1 MTAIIVKQFG
11 GVSPRT
17 PARFLQDTQAQQALN
32 CPAWLGSLQGLP
44 GTTKLRD
51 MNKTDVVSIYRFGQD
66 TNSETDYWFEFTS
79 DTDVVRGPIAGDV
92 EERTFWSDGVKPKK
106 TNNVLALTGGA
117 AYPINAYDLGV
128 PRPTAPAMCVVSGE
142 GAGTPEDRVYTYTNV
157 TAWGEESQPADA
169 SNTVTVSVGQTVNLS
184 GLSQP
189 VAGNHNIATKRIY
202 RSVTGSGSSVEYLF
216 VAEIPAAQTTYSD
229 TVLSESLGE
238 VLPSISWAT
247 PPDALKG
254 LVTFPGGLMAGF
266 VGRDVYFCEPYRP
279 FAWPAEYINT
289 VDYPV
294 VGLGVMDTTLA
305 VLTTGVPYFIQGTDP
320 TGMAVVKSDIH
331 QACVSKRSIV
341 SMNGIVLYASPDGL
355 VKLSSG
361 GSGLITEQM
370 FSREQWQGINPA
382 TIHAYHWES
391 KYVAFYDG
399 GGFVF
404 DPRDNTFIWH
414 DITATAGYND
424 LQRDQLYLVRG
435 LEMHKWYSGTPKS
448 YTWRSK
454 KWTLPQP
461 MSFGCAQVEAEAY
474 PLTFKFYADGVLKHT
489 QAVTSRSVF
498 RLPAGFQAR
507 DIEFEISGTPEV
519 FMVGIAHSPKELAGA

>member
-1 MTAIIVKQFG
+1 MTAIVVKQFG

-44 GTTKLRD
+44 GTTKLRNT
-51 MNKTDVVSIYRFGQD
+51 NKTNVKSVYRFGQD
-66 TNSETDYWFEFTS
+66 ETSESNYWFEFTT

-92 EERTFWSDGVKPKK
+92 EERTFFADGVKPKK
-106 TNNVLALTGGA
+106 TNNVLALTGGV

-128 PRPTAPAMCVVSGE
+128 PRPTVTALPVVSGE
-142 GAGTPEDRVYTYTNV
+142 LTGIPEDRIYTYTFV
-157 TAWGEESQPADA
+157 TGWGEESQPADA
-169 SNTVTVSVGQTVNLS
+169 SNIATAGYGQTVALS
-184 GLSQP
+184 GMQVPP
-189 VAGNHNIATKRIY
+189 VGNHNITNKRIY
-202 RSVTGSGSSVEYLF
+202 RSVTGTSSVEYLF
-216 VAEIPAAQTTYSD
+216 VAEIPAAQTTYTD
-229 TVLSESLGE
+229 TVEAEALGE
-238 VLPSISWAT
+238 VMPSMEWAT

-254 LVTFPGGLMAGF
+254 LVGFPGGIMAGF
-266 VGRDVYFCEPYRP
+266 VGRDVYFSEPYRP
-279 FAWPAEYINT
+279 FAWPAGYINT

-320 TGMAVVKSDIH
+320 ASMAVVKSDIH

-341 SMNGIVLYASPDGL
+341 SMNGMVLYASPDGL
-355 VKLSSG
+355 VRLSSG
-361 GSGLITEQM
+361 GSGLITEMM
-370 FSREQWQGINPA
+370 FSRDQWQTINPE

-404 DPRDNTFIWH
+404 DPRDNAFIWH
-414 DITATAGYND
+414 DISASAGFND
-424 LQRDQLYLVRG
+424 MQRDQLYLVINN
-435 LEMHKWYSGTPKS
+435 EMHRWYAGTPKA

-461 MSFGCAQVEAEAY
+461 MAFSCAQVEAEAY
-474 PLTFKFYADGVLKHT
+474 PVTFKFYADGALRHT
-489 QAVTSRSVF
+489 QTVTNRNAF
-498 RLPAGFQAR
+498 RLPSGFQAR
-507 DIEFEISGTPEV
+507 DIEFEVSGTPEV
-519 FMVGIAHSPKELAGA
+519 FMVGIAQSPKELAGA

>member
-17 PARFLQDTQAQQALN
+17 PARFLQDTQAQHALN

-51 MNKTDVVSIYRFGQD
+51 MSKADVVSVYRFGQD
-66 TNSETDYWFEFTS
+66 TNSETDYWFEFTT

-106 TNNVLALTGGA
+106 TNNVLALTGGT

-128 PRPTAPAMCVVSGE
+128 PRPTTPAVCVVSGE
-142 GAGTPEDRVYTYTNV
+142 GAGIPEDRVYTYTNV

-184 GLSQP
+184 GMFQSA
-189 VAGNHNIATKRIY
+189 AGNHNITAKRIY
-202 RSVTGSGSSVEYLF
+202 TSVTGSGSSAEYLF
-216 VAEIPAAQTTYSD
+216 EAEIPAAQTTYAG

-238 VLPSISWAT
+238 VLPSMSWAT

-254 LVTFPGGLMAGF
+254 LVPFPGGLMAGF

-320 TGMAVVKSDIH
+320 ASMAVVKSDIH

-341 SMNGIVLYASPDGL
+341 SMNGMVLYASPDGL
-355 VKLSSG
+355 VRLSSG
-361 GSGLITEQM
+361 GSGLITEMM
-370 FSREQWQGINPA
+370 FSREQWQTINPA

-414 DITATAGYND
+414 DITATAGFND
-424 LQRDQLYLVRG
+424 LLRDRLYLVINN
-435 LEMHKWYSGTPKS
+435 EMHRWYAGSPKS

-461 MSFGCAQVEAEAY
+461 SAFSCSQVEAEAY
-474 PLTFKFYADGVLKHT
+474 PVTFKFYADGALKHT
-489 QAVTSRSVF
+489 QTVTNRNVF

-507 DIEFEISGTPEV
+507 DVEFEVSGTPEV
-519 FMVGIAHSPKELAGA
+519 FMVGIAQSPKELAGA